1 MDELSYIPVGAT
13 QATLV
18 AGSNISTTL
27 AGVTSGHFGRTA
39 KDANILYL
47 ATSGG
52 WFPLSLL
59 RFIICKFDGT
69 NCKIG
74 LALPING
81 TVTVA
86 GSIVKIDTTGF

>member
-1 MDELSYIPVGAT
+1 MGAT

-52 WFPLSLL
+52 GYPLSFPDFFLFASL
-59 RFIICKFDGT
+59 EVLIVNR
-69 NCKIG
+69 IG
-74 LALPING
+74 ITHQRNRSRSRKYRQDRHHWVLAVN
-81 TVTVA
+81 A
-86 GSIVKIDTTGF
+86 RE